1 MFQGSIRCVPREF
14 QGWYKKFSRVVQ
26 EWCVNVFQGSF
37 KVVSSMY
44 EEGFK
49 QVCFKGVLKN
59 LKGALRMFPGC
70 FMGISKRF
78 KEVSSSMALI
88 AATRAEGGLV
98 TLKLA
103 ELDHEI

>member
-1 MFQGSIRCVPREF
+1 MKRVSSKFQ
-14 QGWYKKFSRVVQ
+14 WYIMDVSRFLLKSVS
-26 EWCVNVFQGSF
+26 EVFQVGFTIFKLFF
-37 KVVSSMY
+37 KV
-44 EEGFK
+44 FLFLT
-49 QVCFKGVLKN
+49 VCFKGVLKN

-78 KEVSSSMALI
+78 KEVSNSMALI